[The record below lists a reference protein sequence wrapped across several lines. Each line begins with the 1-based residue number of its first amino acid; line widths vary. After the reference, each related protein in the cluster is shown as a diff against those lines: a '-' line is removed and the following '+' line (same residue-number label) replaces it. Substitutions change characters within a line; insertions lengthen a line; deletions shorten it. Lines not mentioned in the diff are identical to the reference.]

1 MVVYTDGSFS
11 KKVTMN
17 AAGYAA
23 IIITEETDE
32 CYTADIVYGNIS
44 DPEYTA
50 MWNVGGELWAAL
62 VAVNYAKE
70 FHPKDINLYYDYAG
84 VEHWVTKRWKANKP
98 ITQAYGRHMR
108 AFQGEIPIHFHQVRG
123 HTGVQLNE
131 LADEYA
137 KKGLVCKDTKPQY
150 ITGMKIMKK

>member
-11 KKVTMN
+11 KKVSMT

-23 IIITEETDE
+23 IIVTEETDE
-32 CYTADIVYGNIS
+32 AFVVDIVYGKNT
-44 DPEYTA
+44 DPQYTA

-70 FHPKDINLYYDYAG
+70 FSPKDIDLYYDYAG
-84 VEHWVTKRWKANKP
+84 VEHWVTKRWQAKNP

-108 AFQGEIPIHFHQVRG
+108 SFQKEIPIRFHQVRG

-137 KKGLVCKDTKPQY
+137 KKGLLCKDSTPQY
-150 ITGMKIMKK
+150 MTGIKILKK